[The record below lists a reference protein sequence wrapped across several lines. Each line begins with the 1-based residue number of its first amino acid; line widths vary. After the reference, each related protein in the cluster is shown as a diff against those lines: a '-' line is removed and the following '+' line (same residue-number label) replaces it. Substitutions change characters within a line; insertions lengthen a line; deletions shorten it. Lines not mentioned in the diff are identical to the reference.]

1 MGSPNC
7 KMKSG
12 FGIETACLKQKT
24 MKISLKKIVTVPF
37 LTILLMLSLTT
48 CKKDKSENSE
58 FPGTCFITSI
68 GLLKIDYS
76 PSNKP
81 IRIMV
86 AEEPD
91 SELDTVMEYQ
101 YNSSGK
107 IATIH
112 YTSESSYDEYD
123 SILYDESG
131 RVAFCRNYL
140 DGQPQG
146 TAAYHYNETSQLVE
160 VTLSGFT
167 SKGFGLKQR
176 LISGT
181 VRFEYDA
188 LGNVT
193 KETTYS
199 GGQVIER
206 YEYTYDNMRN
216 PYKEWNLPEGFGW
229 WNMSKLLSKNNF
241 TKEIYFNSY
250 GSTTTTTNAIY
261 EYNSNGYPVNMLLT
275 GEETGGNYPATYQC
289 I

>member
-1 MGSPNC
+1 
-7 KMKSG
+7 MKSG

-24 MKISLKKIVTVPF
+24 MKIALKKIVTVPF

-58 FPGTCFITSI
+58 ISGTCFITSI
-68 GLLKIDYS
+68 GLLKVDYS

-91 SELDTVMEYQ
+91 SKLDTVMEYQ

-146 TAAYHYNETSQLVE
+146 TAAYHYNEASQLVE

-188 LGNVT
+188 SGNVT

-216 PYKEWNLPEGFGW
+216 PYKEWSLPEGFGW

>member
-1 MGSPNC
+1 
-7 KMKSG
+7 MKSG